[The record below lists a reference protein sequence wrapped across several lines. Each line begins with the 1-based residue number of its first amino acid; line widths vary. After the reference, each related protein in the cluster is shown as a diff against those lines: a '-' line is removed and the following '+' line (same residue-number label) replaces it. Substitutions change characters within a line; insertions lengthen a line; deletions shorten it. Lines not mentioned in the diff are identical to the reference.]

1 MLRAAVTAAAAGVT
15 VVVLAAAVKHVG
27 AGHALLDGVFVAAV
41 AGGASLA
48 VQWMERRGRT

>member
-1 MLRAAVTAAAAGVT
+1 MLRAAATAAAAGVT